1 MCMGKDKLKE
11 KLKEQQKV
19 YVSLKAGNT
28 DTVCYKEFQN
38 GEWGTD
44 DANYV
49 NRLRLAYYLLYWKI
63 KDEDAVAY
71 LFQEELK
78 DRENNSYQGIGST
91 IRILTMLLQR
101 YNAGHKYD
109 DLFERA
115 KNANFDCACGYDAED
130 LVDDDFESNDL
141 TDCVYLC
148 RELEYK
154 DVMSVLVDEWK
165 DEGKD
170 RADRNPAKRSR
181 LMGFYTYLGRE
192 DENESLYQ
200 EQLAETVAEGGI
212 KEIISAYRDIIHHYL
227 RVEDYERAACYCRIV
242 IQSTDYKQV
251 RRLRLFG
258 DILEGCMEVIAQ
270 KPAGTSDLWEWAKG
284 ELEGK
289 PRINRY
295 GNLYTKGIAAARAVG
310 DPFADKLEQE
320 YLDWRRECSL
330 DRASV

>member
-1 MCMGKDKLKE
+1 MCMGEDKLKE
-11 KLKEQQKV
+11 KLKEQQEV

-44 DANYV
+44 DADYV

-78 DRENNSYQGIGST
+78 DRENNSFQGIGST

-115 KNANFDCACGYDAED
+115 KNANFDCACGYDAE
-130 LVDDDFESNDL
+130 E
-141 TDCVYLC
+141 
-148 RELEYK
+148 
-154 DVMSVLVDEWK
+154 LVDEWK

-170 RADRNPAKRSR
+170 RADWNLAKRSR

-192 DENESLYQ
+192 AENESLCQ

-212 KEIISAYRDIIHHYL
+212 KEIISAYRDMIHHYL

-258 DILEGCMEVIAQ
+258 DILEGYMEVIAQ
-270 KPAGTSDLWEWAKG
+270 KPAGTFDLWEWTKG

-295 GNLYTKGIAAARAVG
+295 GDLYTKGIAAARAVG

-320 YLDWRRECSL
+320 YLDWRRESHENL
-330 DRASV
+330 VGGR

>member
-1 MCMGKDKLKE
+1 MCMGEDKLKE
-11 KLKEQQKV
+11 KLKEQQEV

-44 DANYV
+44 DADYV

-78 DRENNSYQGIGST
+78 DRENNSFQGIGST

-109 DLFERA
+109 ELFERA
-115 KNANFDCACGYDAED
+115 KNANFDCACGYDAE
-130 LVDDDFESNDL
+130 E
-141 TDCVYLC
+141 
-148 RELEYK
+148 
-154 DVMSVLVDEWK
+154 LVDEWK

-170 RADRNPAKRSR
+170 RADWNLAKRSR

-192 DENESLYQ
+192 AENESLCQ

-212 KEIISAYRDIIHHYL
+212 KEIISAYRDMIHHYL

-270 KPAGTSDLWEWAKG
+270 KPAGTFDLWEWTKG

-295 GNLYTKGIAAARAVG
+295 GDLYTKGIAAARAVG

-320 YLDWRRECSL
+320 YLDWRRESHENL
-330 DRASV
+330 VGGR

>member
-1 MCMGKDKLKE
+1 M
-11 KLKEQQKV
+11 
-19 YVSLKAGNT
+19 
-28 DTVCYKEFQN
+28 
-38 GEWGTD
+38 
-44 DANYV
+44 
-49 NRLRLAYYLLYWKI
+49 YWKI

-78 DRENNSYQGIGST
+78 DRENNSFQGIGST

-115 KNANFDCACGYDAED
+115 KNANFDCACGYDAE
-130 LVDDDFESNDL
+130 E
-141 TDCVYLC
+141 
-148 RELEYK
+148 
-154 DVMSVLVDEWK
+154 LVDEWK

-170 RADRNPAKRSR
+170 RADWNLAKRSR

-192 DENESLYQ
+192 AENESLCQ

-212 KEIISAYRDIIHHYL
+212 KEIISAYRDMIHHYL

-270 KPAGTSDLWEWAKG
+270 KPAGTFDLWEWTKG

-295 GNLYTKGIAAARAVG
+295 GDLYTKGIAAARAVG

-320 YLDWRRECSL
+320 YLDCRRESHENL
-330 DRASV
+330 VGGR

>member
-1 MCMGKDKLKE
+1 M
-11 KLKEQQKV
+11 
-19 YVSLKAGNT
+19 
-28 DTVCYKEFQN
+28 
-38 GEWGTD
+38 
-44 DANYV
+44 
-49 NRLRLAYYLLYWKI
+49 YWKI
-63 KDEDAVAY
+63 KDKDAVAY

-78 DRENNSYQGIGST
+78 DRENNSFQGIGST

-115 KNANFDCACGYDAED
+115 KNANFDCACGYDAE
-130 LVDDDFESNDL
+130 E
-141 TDCVYLC
+141 
-148 RELEYK
+148 
-154 DVMSVLVDEWK
+154 LVDEWK

-170 RADRNPAKRSR
+170 RADWNLAKRSR

-192 DENESLYQ
+192 AENESLCQ

-212 KEIISAYRDIIHHYL
+212 KEIISAYRDMIHHYL

-270 KPAGTSDLWEWAKG
+270 KPAGTFDLWEWTKG

-295 GNLYTKGIAAARAVG
+295 GDLYTKGIAAARAVG

-320 YLDWRRECSL
+320 YLDWRRESHENL
-330 DRASV
+330 VGGR